1 MEKHTDNTINKD
13 YWEKN
18 IEKYSG
24 FYYITSEEQINI
36 PFGLSGLY
44 KKFIF
49 PLERK
54 VTLERYNIVCAF
66 IDKHVKPGMKVA
78 DIGCGSG
85 IFSKKMLDKGAHV
98 YAMDYVH
105 SAVELTKKNLS
116 SDTNIKNLQV
126 SQLDITKHNIP
137 VVDVAI
143 SIGVVP
149 YISEVGIFFDNILPY
164 TDKALFN
171 YNDKNNIFNIT
182 RRVLS
187 FLDVRHYSF
196 HSQKQ
201 ISSLIAKHGFTIVEN
216 RTLGTGFILELK
228 KK

>member
-1 MEKHTDNTINKD
+1 MGKSKNDTINRD

-18 IEKYSG
+18 IESYSG
-24 FYYITSEEQINI
+24 FYYVNSEEQINI

-85 IFSKKMLDKGAHV
+85 VFSKKMLDKGAYV
-98 YAMDYVH
+98 YAMDYVN

-116 SDTNIKNLQV
+116 LYSAGNLEV
-126 SQLDITKHNIP
+126 FQLDITQQKIP
-137 VVDVAI
+137 RVDLAI
-143 SIGVVP
+143 SIGVLP
-149 YISEVGIFFDNILPY
+149 YIDEVNAYFQNIFPY
-164 TDKALFN
+164 TDLFQFN
-171 YNDKNNIFNIT
+171 YINKYNFFNSV
-182 RRVLS
+182 RSLLS
-187 FLDVRHYSF
+187 FLDVRHYSY
-196 HSQKQ
+196 HSPKE
-201 ISSLIAKHGFTIVEN
+201 ISSLVMKNGFKISEN
-216 RTLGTGFILELK
+216 KKLGTGFILETEK
-228 KK
+228 T